1 MHVPISQSPS
11 ASVVLRAVRWLGRL
25 GACGLALLL
34 SHAGSAAQSPDYVT
48 KTWEIDDG
56 LPYSSVLDV
65 SQTPDGYLWI
75 GTSLG
80 GLCRFDGVKFTT
92 FDAARIPG
100 MGIQSV
106 RRLFVDSRGTLWVAS
121 YASLFRMENGR
132 FHVEKRQDTKVEFLI
147 HSDDRQVLFET
158 TDHNL
163 LRGTRRPDGTHE
175 WTSTPLPNHSPSAP
189 VLVDRNGAV
198 WYRQADGLLGRIT
211 DGRDETIPLGSGMED
226 ERIRTLAV
234 SPAGEIWIGTGRRM
248 ARWDGARFE
257 DMTPAQESSPCQ
269 VERLFFTSHGD
280 LWVHADE
287 RLRRWQGGRWV
298 AEAMV
303 RDGPL
308 LVLPGGKWIR
318 SDDRDGFWL
327 ALPDQGLLHV
337 GRDGEVRRL
346 SEQEEHPGSLI
357 RCLFTDR
364 EDNLWIGY
372 ERGGLARVRQ
382 RLFEVVGK
390 PEGLADPVTS
400 SVCEDA
406 GGALWIGTVSG
417 TLSRWDNGEC
427 TNLSLPLKGSRCQY
441 LVVCPDPDG
450 RLWIGTTGNGLL
462 VRENGEIRHVH
473 LPGEL
478 KTDVRLMLRTR
489 DGKLWIVGK
498 KSLLCH
504 DHGKLKS
511 IREYENESDIPVS
524 LAEGPDGVLW
534 MGTAGG
540 ALVRYDGNDFATFR
554 LPDPKFRSRL
564 WAMWVMDDGTIW
576 FGTSGAGLLRFRNGT
591 FERFTQADGLPSDTI
606 SQVMADD
613 SGNLWLGTKIG
624 IARVAIR
631 DFDAPPKGAP
641 RSIPYRIFSRAD
653 GLRTITCALEFE
665 PLCWKGREG
674 RLWFGMSN
682 GVAGVMP
689 EKIVAGPDIPNVI
702 IEEILVDGAQVNP
715 VPPHPEDKD
724 GLPVLDVSPG
734 RHEIQFHFTTPAF
747 KSPESVRLRYRLD
760 GLDESWAMSDPS
772 RSVTYHY
779 VPPGEYRFQVQACG
793 SEGTWSDSAA
803 AVTLIAKPHIWE
815 TVWFPFLVTV
825 TAMLAAGGIAILVT
839 RARQR
844 RRMAELK
851 LQRTLERDRARVA
864 QDLHDDLGAGL
875 AEIGL
880 LGSLAMRPAT
890 AADAAYGLLQQIT
903 GKCRELV
910 TALDEIVWAVNPK
923 HDTATSL
930 SSYLCDYAQQF
941 LKPAMIDCR
950 LDVAREIPAVHLDS
964 NQRHNFFLAFKE
976 SLTNIVRHAQADAV
990 TIRINVEG
998 EDLCVAVEDNGKGLA
1013 TPAAETA
1020 DGLINMSER
1029 LKQLGGRCEIT
1040 NLPNGGTSVRFLL
1053 PVIGNPARRKLHPH
1067 HD

>member
-25 GACGLALLL
+25 GAYGLALLL

-121 YASLFRMENGR
+121 YGSLFRMESGR

-163 LRGTRRPDGTHE
+163 LRGMRRPDGTHE

-211 DGRDETIPLGSGMED
+211 DGRDETIPLGPSMED

-257 DMTPAQESSPCQ
+257 DMTPAQESGPCQ

-303 RDGPL
+303 RDGSL

-327 ALPDQGLLHV
+327 ALPDQRLLHV
-337 GRDGEVRRL
+337 GRDGVVRRL

-372 ERGGLARVRQ
+372 ERGGLARVRP
-382 RLFEVVGK
+382 RWFEVVGK

-406 GGALWIGTVSG
+406 EGALWIGTVSG
-417 TLSRWDNGEC
+417 TLSRWQNGEC
-427 TNLSLPLKGSRCQY
+427 TNLSLPLKGNRSQY

-462 VRENGEIRHVH
+462 VRENDGIRHVH

-511 IREYENESDIPVS
+511 IREYETETDIPAA
-524 LAEGPDGVLW
+524 LAEGPDGTLW

-540 ALVRYDGNDFATFR
+540 ALVRFDGKDFTSFR
-554 LPDPKFRSRL
+554 LPDPKFRARF
-564 WAMWVMDDGTIW
+564 WALLPMPDGTIW
-576 FGTSGAGLLRFRNGT
+576 VGTSGAGLLRFRNGT

-613 SGNLWLGTKIG
+613 SGNLWLGTRIG

-631 DFDAPPKGAP
+631 DFSELPEGGV
-641 RSIPYRIFSRAD
+641 RSIPYRIFSRSD
-653 GLRTITCALEFE
+653 GLRTNSCATEFG
-665 PLCWKGREG
+665 PLSWKGQQG
-674 RLWFGMSN
+674 PLWFGMSN
-682 GVAGVMP
+682 GVAGVIP
-689 EKIVAGPDIPNVI
+689 ESIPHDSNLPNVI
-702 IEEILVDGAQVNP
+702 IEEILVDGAVRLP
-715 VPPHPEDKD
+715 TPPHPQAKD
-724 GLPVLDVSPG
+724 GIPVVEVPPG
-734 RHEIQFHFTTPAF
+734 RHEIEFHFTSPSF
-747 KSPESVRLRYRLD
+747 KSPESLRLRYQLE
-760 GLDESWAMSDPS
+760 GLDESWTTSEAS

-779 VPPGEYRFQVQACG
+779 VPPGKYLFRVQACG
-793 SEGTWSDSAA
+793 SEGVWNDREA
-803 AVTLIAKPHIWE
+803 AVTVIARPHVWE
-815 TVWFPFLVTV
+815 TIWFPFLVTV
-825 TAMLAAGGIAILVT
+825 SAMLAAGGLAILVT

-844 RRMAELK
+844 RKMTELRF
-851 LQRTLERDRARVA
+851 QRTLERDRARVA

-880 LGSLAMRPAT
+880 LGALAKRPAT
-890 AADAAYGLLQQIT
+890 APDTARDHLHQIT
-903 GKCRELV
+903 EKSRELV
-910 TALDEIVWAVNPK
+910 TSLDEIVWAVNPK

-930 SSYLCDYAQQF
+930 SSYLCDYAQNF
-941 LKPAMIDCR
+941 LKSAMIDCR
-950 LDVAREIPAVHLDS
+950 LDVARDIPTTHLDS

-976 SLTNIVRHAQADAV
+976 SLTNVVRHSQATAV
-990 TIRINVEG
+990 TIRINVIGG
-998 EDLCVAVEDNGKGLA
+998 ELCVSVEDNGMGLA
-1013 TPAAETA
+1013 IPAAETA
-1020 DGLINMSER
+1020 DGLINMTER

-1053 PVIGNPARRKLHPH
+1053 PVIAASAR
-1067 HD
+1067 